1 MKHRPTRA
9 RITGAILLSLTAA
22 WLTAACAATPSTSET
37 TTIYTSANAYRDFA
51 GYGTTNGV
59 PNAGVQGMLATKCAT
74 LDCHGSVGRS
84 LRIFST
90 NGLRL
95 ADDAGNVPG
104 GLATTPEEI
113 FANFTSTISVQPE
126 QTSKVFAGQED
137 PHALILL
144 RKPLGLERHKGGQ
157 VLASNDNGDRCLTS
171 WLQDGIVEADGG
183 ILAIDNLACNI
194 EATLPLAPLP

>member
-9 RITGAILLSLTAA
+9 RITGAILLCLTAA
-22 WLTAACAATPSTSET
+22 WLAVACAGTPNTSET
-37 TTIYTSANAYRDFA
+37 TTIYTSADAYRDFA
-51 GYGTTNGV
+51 GYGTTASGA

-74 LDCHGSVGRS
+74 LDCHGQVGRS
-84 LRIFST
+84 LRIFSQ

-95 ADDAGNVPG
+95 ADDAGTGNVSG
-104 GLATTPEEI
+104 GAATTPAEI

-157 VLASNDNGDRCLTS
+157 VLASGDPGDLCLTS
-171 WLQDGIVEADGG
+171 WLQDGLKQAGG
-183 ILAIDNLACNI
+183 EPITINNAACNT
-194 EATLPLAPLP
+194 EATLPLP

>member
-1 MKHRPTRA
+1 MKHRLNRA
-9 RITGAILLSLTAA
+9 RITGAILLGLTAA
-22 WLTAACAATPSTSET
+22 WLAAACAGVPSTTET
-37 TTIYTSANAYRDFA
+37 TTIYTSADAYRDFA

-59 PNAGVQGMLATKCAT
+59 ANTGVQGMLATKCAT
-74 LDCHGSVGRS
+74 LDCHGQVGRS
-84 LRIFST
+84 LRIFSQ

-95 ADDAGNVPG
+95 ADDAGNVSG
-104 GLATTPEEI
+104 GAATTPAEI

-157 VLASNDNGDRCLTS
+157 VLASNDNGDLCLTS
-171 WLQDGIVEADGG
+171 WLQDGIVQADGG
-183 ILAIDNLACNI
+183 TLAIDNAACNA
-194 EATLPLAPLP
+194 EALLPLAAP